1 MATKKTPHP
10 PVGPVC
16 SFCGRSAAD
25 GVLVVPSEHACIC
38 EDCAASVNEFIVEL
52 HKEAGMMPQ
61 PAKAKGAKKPAPL
74 GPVPAP
80 REIKAFLDKYVIGH
94 EETKK
99 ILSVAVHNHYR
110 RLESASSK
118 AGAEFADVEIE
129 KSNIL
134 LIGPTGCGKTLFA
147 RTLAKLL
154 KVPFAIADA
163 TTLTEAGYVGED
175 VENVVRYLWQ
185 NADGDVELA
194 KRGIIYIDEIDKIA
208 SKTDNVSITRDVSG
222 EGVQQAL
229 LKILEGT
236 TCRFPPKGGRKHP
249 DQEYIEIDTSN
260 ILFIVGGAFVGLDRI
275 IAERQ
280 GKSVIGFRQDAP
292 KGAPAAEAKGAAR
305 PLDVQPEDL
314 VKFGLIP
321 EFTGRL
327 PVITSMGELTEDDLV
342 RVLTEGPA
350 RPRPQRPRP
359 QDGRARPA
367 RGDGADHD
375 GRHVRGAGR
384 QDGEEGRRDGPDGGG
399 PPQMTVT
406 LLRAKL
412 HRIRVTEACRD
423 YVGSLTVDVDLMEA
437 AGLFANEKIL
447 CADVENGNRFETYVI
462 PGPRGSGVCCLNG
475 AAAHMGKVGDRLI
488 VMAFG
493 QFTPEEAAL
502 HQPRVVFLGAENKPR
517 P

>member
-1 MATKKTPHP
+1 MAKKSTNP
-10 PVGPVC
+10 PVGPRC
-16 SFCGRSAAD
+16 SFCGRSVSD
-25 GVLVVPSEHACIC
+25 GVLVVPSENANIC
-38 EDCAASVNEFIVEL
+38 EDCAAAVNEFINEV
-52 HKEAGMMPQ
+52 H
-61 PAKAKGAKKPAPL
+61 AKADALQDADDARAAAVRGRAPARTKAARPAPL

-110 RLESASSK
+110 RLEST
-118 AGAEFADVEIE
+118 GAKTSDEFADVEIE

-147 RTLAKLL
+147 RTLAKML
-154 KVPFAIADA
+154 KVPFAIGDA

-249 DQEYIEIDTSN
+249 DQEYIEVDTSN
-260 ILFIVGGAFVGLDRI
+260 ILFIVGGAFVGLDKI

-280 GKSVIGFRQDAP
+280 GKSVVGFLSDAP
-292 KGAPAAEAKGAAR
+292 EKAKTVDAETRDPSK
-305 PLDVQPEDL
+305 PMDVHPEDL

-327 PVITSMGELTEDDLV
+327 PVITAMGELSEDDLV
-342 RVLTEGPA
+342 KVLTEPKNCLVKQYRKLLAMDNVDLSFEPDALRALA
-350 RPRPQRPRP
+350 RNAL
-359 QDGRARPA
+359 ARKTGA
-367 RGDGADHD
+367 RGLRAAMERIMTDVMYTAPDGKATKK
-375 GRHVRGAGR
+375 VVVTAAMV
-384 QDGEEGRRDGPDGGG
+384 EEG
-399 PPQMTVT
+399 
-406 LLRAKL
+406 LK
-412 HRIRVTEACRD
+412 
-423 YVGSLTVDVDLMEA
+423 
-437 AGLFANEKIL
+437 
-447 CADVENGNRFETYVI
+447 
-462 PGPRGSGVCCLNG
+462 
-475 AAAHMGKVGDRLI
+475 
-488 VMAFG
+488 
-493 QFTPEEAAL
+493 
-502 HQPRVVFLGAENKPR
+502 
-517 P
+517 